1 MKKYFLLF
9 AAGGLMTLASCGGE
23 TTPTE
28 TVNVDSLAQ
37 VKVDSIAAAQKAISD
52 STIAAQAQAT
62 ADSLRMAM
70 RDDSIIAAT
79 KAAGKKVAPKKVAPK
94 KVATAN
100 QTAERVTVD
109 EGKPGGL
116 KGNADQNQD
125 KGGLKSHSDQAKPK
139 GGLKSHSDQNK

>member
-9 AAGGLMTLASCGGE
+9 AAGGLLTLASCGGE

-37 VKVDSIAAAQKAISD
+37 VKVDSIAAAQKAVSD

-62 ADSLRMAM
+62 ADSLRMVM

-79 KAAGKKVAPKKVAPK
+79 KAAGKKVPAKKVVVK
-94 KVATAN
+94 KAT
-100 QTAERVTVD
+100 QVVKEETATP
-109 EGKPGGL
+109 KPGGL
-116 KGNADQNQD
+116 RGSSDQNTQ
-125 KGGLKSHSDQAKPK
+125 GGLRSN
-139 GGLKSHSDQNK
+139 SDQNKQSGGLRSNSDQNKDK

>member
-9 AAGGLMTLASCGGE
+9 AAGGLLTLASCGGE

-28 TVNVDSLAQ
+28 TLNVDSLAQ

-52 STIAAQAQAT
+52 STIAAQAQIT
-62 ADSLRMAM
+62 ADSLRMVM
-70 RDDSIIAAT
+70 RDDSIAAAAA
-79 KAAGKKVAPKKVAPK
+79 KAAGRKAPAKKV
-94 KVATAN
+94 
-100 QTAERVTVD
+100 VTKPTISSSNSEPLNVD
-109 EGKPGGL
+109 AAKPDGL